1 MCGEQEVITKD
12 YTRQTQQQV
21 HMQQSYHNNSVL
33 DLTRTTSAPQAP
45 PASQEPSQ
53 GPRYTPEGAGG
64 DRARD
69 RYCPDFMLYMA
80 PLCIFLWVSH
90 VMYYV

>member
-1 MCGEQEVITKD
+1 MITKD
-12 YTRQTQQQV
+12 YTRQSQQAQQQV
-21 HMQQSYHNNSVL
+21 PMQQSYHSNSVL
-33 DLTRTTSAPQAP
+33 DLTRPPSAPQAP

-69 RYCPDFMLYMA
+69 RYCPDFILYMA
-80 PLCIFLWVSH
+80 PLCIFLRVSH
-90 VMYYV
+90 DKYYV